1 MVRSAILGLLVL
13 VSGCAGNRASSNIR
27 TQGIELTEKGHGLFV
42 GHTDNG
48 DVVVAASHYNAM
60 NGLAV
65 LDTDLGVPVA
75 QSSGMMLCQRRVV
88 TGSHMPHWLCMY
100 QDDIDRER
108 EKTVDDMLSP
118 VGRVHIQNGGGTAA
132 ALGQGGGTHSTTAAR

>member
-13 VSGCAGNRASSNIR
+13 VSGCAGNRASNLR
-27 TQGIELTEKGHGLFV
+27 GQGIELTEKGHGLFV

-65 LDTDLGVPVA
+65 LDTDLGVPAA
-75 QSSGMMLCQRRVV
+75 QSAGMMLCQRRVV

-108 EKTVDDMLSP
+108 QRTTDDLLSP
-118 VGRVHIQNGGGTAA
+118 VGRVHLQQGGGGVA
-132 ALGQGGGTHSTTAAR
+132 ALGQGGGIHSATAAR

>member
-13 VSGCAGNRASSNIR
+13 VSGCAANRASSTR
-27 TQGIELTEKGHGLFV
+27 GQGIELTEKGHGLFV

-48 DVVVAASHYNAM
+48 DVVVAATHYNAM

-65 LDTDLGVPVA
+65 LDTDLGVPAA

-100 QDDIDRER
+100 QEDLDRER
-108 EKTVDDMLSP
+108 EHNMDDLLSP
-118 VGRVHIQNGGGTAA
+118 VGRVHTQQGGGTGV
-132 ALGQGGGTHSTTAAR
+132 ALGQGGGTHSTTVAR

>member
-13 VSGCAGNRASSNIR
+13 VSGCAGNRASSNLR
-27 TQGIELTEKGHGLFV
+27 AHGIELEEKGHGLFV

-48 DVVVAASHYNAM
+48 DVVVAATHYNAM

-65 LDTDLGVPVA
+65 LDTDLGVPAA

-88 TGSHMPHWLCMY
+88 TGSHVPHWQCLY

-108 EKTVDDMLSP
+108 QRTTDDLLSP
-118 VGRVHIQNGGGTAA
+118 VGRVHTQQGGGTAA
-132 ALGQGGGTHSTTAAR
+132 ALGQGGGSHSNTAAR